1 LVSEREDAGER
12 IIQDINKRSALAL
25 RFGLGSLKRRLWI
38 LAFLPILAVPVLGGM
53 LFLLGNDYFDRLLT
67 HKVVGDLAMA
77 HSQLAHVQDEAVRA
91 TDSLAGSQRM
101 RRLVLRQARDVALA
115 EVLAS
120 RQENIGF
127 DFLAIL
133 DPRGKVLA
141 TADGQLPGRSYVNLD
156 VLANVFRTGQPAV
169 GLEVLSAAQLAGLA
183 DDLPERAR
191 FALVAT
197 PMAEPSERQAEER
210 GIVVVAA
217 APMHD
222 EAGKMVA
229 MVVGGRLLN
238 RNEAFV
244 DQLSEIITAGGL
256 RQLGAKG
263 MVTLF
268 LGDVRVATSVRRES
282 GERALGTRVSQSVK
296 EAVFDRGETWVQRA
310 FVVDHWALTAYEP
323 LLDFAG
329 KRIGMLYVG
338 IPEAPFLAFRWRAVG
353 LLICALLAA
362 VALATWISWRLARS
376 ILNPLAHIENA
387 MLAVSAGQVDVRI
400 GPLPGD
406 DELVRLGRLFDS
418 LLDTIGEQTSALRH
432 WAAELDQKVVQR
444 TRDLAEAND
453 ALAIARDVAEQAN
466 QSKTSFLA
474 NMSHEIRTPMN
485 AIVGLT
491 HLLQKDLHDPG
502 QVERL
507 QKINDAAHHLLSII
521 NDILDISKIEAGR
534 LHLEY
539 ASFEMGKLIDSVCGM
554 VLERVSAKGL
564 ELVCDVA
571 PELAGVF
578 QGDQL
583 RLGQILLNF
592 VGNAVKFTE
601 RGSVILHAH
610 VLERH
615 DDQVLAR
622 FEVRDTGLGIAPEAI
637 PRLFSAFEQA
647 DSSTTR
653 KYGGTGLGLAI
664 SRRLVAMM
672 GGEVGVESKPGQ
684 GSLFWFTA
692 RLGHAPGKSGAQPA
706 SLSGLVGSRA
716 LVVDDHPEACQVLAD
731 LLEQMGMRVDQASG
745 GASALN
751 MIEQADRAGD
761 PFRMVFF
768 DWQMPGMDGL
778 AAAQALAGMPLRHRP
793 AHLLV
798 TAYDLQ
804 LTDAAWQHAG
814 FEAVLAKPV
823 SPGALREA
831 LSRLGGGLPA
841 PLAVAPDEA
850 EAQLLAG
857 HSGQRILLVED
868 NEINREVALELLSG
882 VELLC
887 DIAEDGAQAVA
898 LASGRHYDLILM
910 DMQMPVMDGP
920 EATRRIRRLPGYA
933 AVPILALTA
942 NAFEEDISVCLAAG
956 MNAHVAKPVNPDL
969 LFAALLQW
977 LPPR

>member
-1 LVSEREDAGER
+1 MQWL
-12 IIQDINKRSALAL
+12 
-25 RFGLGSLKRRLWI
+25 GLGSLKRRLWV
-38 LAFLPILAVPVLGGM
+38 LAFLPILAIPVLGSI
-53 LFLLGNDYFDRLLT
+53 LFWLGNDYFDRLLT

-77 HSQLAHVQDEAVRA
+77 HSQLQHIQGEAAQA
-91 TDSLAGSQRM
+91 TVSLADSQRL
-101 RRLVLRQARDVALA
+101 RRLVTRQARDVALG

-120 RQENIGF
+120 RQENIRF
-127 DFLAIL
+127 DFLAVL
-133 DPRGKVLA
+133 DARGRVLASADGPRPGQSYVPLKVLA
-141 TADGQLPGRSYVNLD
+141 HATASGQS
-156 VLANVFRTGQPAV
+156 AV
-169 GLEVLSAAQLAGLA
+169 GLEVLAA
-183 DDLPERAR
+183 DDLARLADNLPARAR
-191 FALVAT
+191 LDLIETPLAAPSTRLVET
-197 PMAEPSERQAEER
+197 R
-210 GIVVVAA
+210 GIVVAAA

-222 EAGKMVA
+222 EAGRFVA
-229 MVVGGRLLN
+229 MVVGGMLLN
-238 RNEAFV
+238 RNETFV

-256 RQLGAKG
+256 RQLGASG

-268 LGDVRVATSVRRES
+268 LDDVRVATSVRRAG
-282 GERALGTRVSQSVK
+282 GERAVGTRVSQSVR
-296 EAVFDRGETWVQRA
+296 EAVFERGETWVQRA

-329 KRIGMLYVG
+329 ARIGMLYVG

-353 LLICALLAA
+353 LLIFALLGA

-376 ILNPLAHIENA
+376 ILNPLGRIEKA
-387 MLAVSAGQVDVRI
+387 MLAVSAGDAEARI
-400 GPLPGD
+400 GLLPGD

-466 QSKTSFLA
+466 QSKSSFLA

-507 QKINDAAHHLLSII
+507 QKIGDAAHHLLSII

-539 ASFEMGKLIDSVCGM
+539 ASFEMGKVFTSVCGM
-554 VLERVSAKGL
+554 VVERASSKGL

-571 PELAGVF
+571 PELDGVF

-601 RGSVILHAH
+601 RGSVILRAQL
-610 VLERH
+610 VERLG
-615 DDQVLAR
+615 DQVRVR
-622 FEVRDTGLGIAPEAI
+622 FEVSDTGPGIASEAI

-672 GGEVGVESKPGQ
+672 GGEIGVDSEPGL
-684 GSLFWFTA
+684 GSCFWFTA
-692 RLGHAPGKSGAQPA
+692 RLGCAPGKLPVRP
-706 SLSGLVGSRA
+706 LLPSGLAGSRV
-716 LVVDDHPEACQVLAD
+716 LVVDDHPDAAQVLAD
-731 LLEQMGMRVDQASG
+731 LLGQLGMQPVQAASG
-745 GASALN
+745 GEALQLV
-751 MIEQADRAGD
+751 EQADRAGD
-761 PFRMVFF
+761 PFRMVLF

-778 AAAQALAGMPLRHRP
+778 AAAQALLGIPLAYRP
-793 AHLLV
+793 LHLLV
-798 TAYDLQ
+798 TAYDNQ
-804 LTDAAWQHAG
+804 LTGEQWKRAG
-814 FEAVLAKPV
+814 FQAVLAKPV
-823 SPGALREA
+823 SLSLLRETLA
-831 LSRLGGGLPA
+831 RLAESAPA
-841 PLAVAPDEA
+841 PLAPSQAEIEA
-850 EAQLLAG
+850 SLVAG
-857 HSGQRILLVED
+857 HAGQRVLLVED

-887 DIAEDGAQAVA
+887 DVAEDGAQAVA
-898 LASGRHYDLILM
+898 LAASRSYDLILM

-933 AVPILALTA
+933 TVPILALTA
-942 NAFEEDISVCLAAG
+942 NAFDEDVAVCLAAG
-956 MNAHVAKPVNPDL
+956 MSAHVAKPVNPDL